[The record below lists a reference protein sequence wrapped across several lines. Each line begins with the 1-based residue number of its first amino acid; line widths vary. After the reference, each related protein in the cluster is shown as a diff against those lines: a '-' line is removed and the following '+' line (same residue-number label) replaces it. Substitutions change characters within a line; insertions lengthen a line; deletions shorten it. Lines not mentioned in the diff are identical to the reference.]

1 MTNYEKLLQEQMK
14 DPEFV
19 KAYRKAR
26 WERVLTEFLENL
38 KDKISRG
45 EPKEDLLSTIDSMQK
60 ELSSL
65 QT

>member
-1 MTNYEKLLQEQMK
+1 MTNYEKLFRDQLK

-19 KAYRKAR
+19 KAYREAR
-26 WERVLTEFLENL
+26 WERMLNAFLDNL

-45 EPKEDLLSTIDSMQK
+45 EPREDLLNSINSMQK

-65 QT
+65 